1 MNTEKT
7 ALRPPR
13 RKMRMTGA
21 MRWGAVI
28 VGFFVLA
35 AILAPVLAPYDPHQ
49 LGIPYVKPCAEH
61 VLGTN
66 DVGQDILSELIYGTR
81 VSLLIGVFT
90 SLIVTV
96 VASVLALLAGYYRG
110 IWEKLITAVT
120 NTAMAL
126 PSLALTMLLIAYLD
140 PGKLSII
147 IAISLTAWTG
157 TSRVLRSKVLQLCE
171 MPFVKM
177 ERALGI
183 PDAVIMVKHLIP
195 NLKDI
200 ILSRAALSVSTAMMT
215 EASLSFLGL
224 GDFGEKSWGS
234 ILHYAFYQNGVIRG
248 YWWWYLPPIICTS
261 LATLGFMLLGYYGVK
276 RSEVPGNA

>member
-1 MNTEKT
+1 MITEKK
-7 ALRPPR
+7 APPR
-13 RKMRMTGA
+13 RKLRVTGA
-21 MRWGAVI
+21 MLWGAVI
-28 VGFFVLA
+28 VGFFVLVA
-35 AILAPVLAPYDPHQ
+35 LLAPVLAPYDPHQ
-49 LGIPYVKPCAEH
+49 LGIPYIKPCPEH
-61 VLGTN
+61 LLGTN
-66 DVGQDILSELIYGTR
+66 DVGQDILSELIFGTR

-96 VASVLALLAGYYRG
+96 VATLLALLAGYYRG
-110 IWEKLITAVT
+110 FLDKLVSAVT

-126 PSLALTMLLIAYLD
+126 PSLALTMLLIAYLN

-177 ERALGI
+177 ERTLGI
-183 PDAVIMVKHLIP
+183 RDGIIMVKHLIP

-248 YWWWYLPPIICTS
+248 YWWWYLPPIVCTS